1 MKSILHITLLL
12 LAVFF
17 VTSCKTNQDQVMKDY
32 YNKVNKHS
40 VIENRLI
47 SDNNIGG
54 QNTPLRSQPTQS
66 TNLQRTYNASSERAY
81 QEQVASKS
89 NEYKVLYDDS
99 EIANGDVYR
108 EAAAH
113 RQKLINDCNCG
124 TTKTSVANTAST
136 STASAPAASK
146 TPAVSASIPPAVTPA
161 PVAPSPSTPQ
171 TQAAEV
177 EENQSPAIFAH
188 LLDAEKRPI
197 RRVRVR
203 FINESDQNLLK
214 QYSVIIATLSKP
226 AGVERLKKAF
236 VTSNDHLFFVK
247 NEVGLYYAIIGSY
260 DTESE
265 ASQKIRRIQMEY
277 TNLYTSDQLF
287 NRYGITFADMWIL
300 RK

>member
-54 QNTPLRSQPTQS
+54 QSTPLRSQPAS
-66 TNLQRTYNASSERAY
+66 ANLQRTYNASSERAY
-81 QEQVASKS
+81 QEQVISKS

-124 TTKTSVANTAST
+124 TTKTSVANTASA
-136 STASAPAASK
+136 STTATPVASA
-146 TPAVSASIPPAVTPA
+146 TPAVTTSTPPAVTPA
-161 PVAPSPSTPQ
+161 PVAPSPSTQQ
-171 TQAAEV
+171 TQTPKV

-203 FINESDQNLLK
+203 FIDESDQNLLK

-236 VTSNDHLFFVK
+236 ATSNDHLFFVK

-265 ASQKIRRIQMEY
+265 ASQKIRRVQMEY